1 MRFHPTPPEEAFWRI
16 VRGSRLGVSF
26 RRQVVMGRFIVDFV
40 APKARLIVEIDGAQH
55 LRTADA
61 ARDERRDRWLRAQGF
76 RVLRISAEMV
86 RTDPVGVSRL
96 VTEAL

>member
-1 MRFHPTPPEEAFWRI
+1 
-16 VRGSRLGVSF
+16 VRGARLGASF
-26 RRQVVMGRFIVDFV
+26 KRQVVLGRFIVDFV

-61 ARDERRDRWLRAQGF
+61 SRDERRDRWLKAQGY

-86 RTDPVGVSRL
+86 RTDPELVSRL
-96 VTEAL
+96 VQEALE